1 MSVLKSLS
9 ALIMALTLYCRISGL
24 LDFGRLLAV
33 GTKEFRL
40 PQTGRE
46 ARPRWHFLF
55 SCFHFFRGWHCLG
68 QGHLVAR
75 PASVGSLTFSFV
87 NEWSSKTA
95 VSILILWI
103 SSVTD

>member
-1 MSVLKSLS
+1 MV
-9 ALIMALTLYCRISGL
+9 SGL

-33 GTKEFRL
+33 GTKGFRL

-46 ARPRWHFLF
+46 ARPHWHFLF
-55 SCFHFFRGWHCLG
+55 SCFHFFCSHCLG

-87 NEWSSKTA
+87 NEWSGKTV

-103 SSVTD
+103 LPVTD